1 MKAAITALNV
11 YPVKSCRGMPLAA
24 AEVTP
29 TGLLNDRH
37 WMLVRPNGKFV
48 TQRELPRLALIG
60 TRVGVDGLTLSAP
73 GMPDLVVPRAAS
85 ADAAA
90 ARPVTVWKFD
100 GRGIDC
106 GPGAAAWVS
115 NYLQTNLSLVAFDT
129 TFPRECSREWTR
141 DARAVTEFADGYPVL
156 VISRAS
162 LDDLNSHLAKS
173 QSGPLPMER
182 FRPNV
187 VIDGVGAYDEDR
199 IHELRV
205 NGITLRLVKP
215 CTRCAITTTDQQTGT
230 VDGVEPLRTLKEYRW
245 DRELRGVLFGQNAIV
260 VSGVGERL
268 RIGDSVEVVWKDD
281 HR

>member
-29 TGLLNDRH
+29 TGLLHDRH
-37 WMLVRPNGKFV
+37 WMLVRPNGRFV
-48 TQRELPRLALIG
+48 TQRELPRMALIG
-60 TRVGVDGLTLSAP
+60 TRVGADGLTLSAP
-73 GMPDLVVPRAAS
+73 GMPDLVVPRTANGN
-85 ADAAA
+85 
-90 ARPVTVWKFD
+90 ARPVTVWRFD
-100 GRGIDC
+100 GRGIDH
-106 GPGAAAWVS
+106 GAEAADWVS
-115 NYLQTNLSLVAFDT
+115 NYLETDLSLVAFDT
-129 TFPRECSREWTR
+129 SLPRECSREWTR
-141 DARAVTEFADGYPVL
+141 DTRAITEFADGYPVL

-162 LDDLNSHLAKS
+162 LDDLNSRLAQS
-173 QSGPLPMER
+173 RSGPLPMER

-205 NGITLRLVKP
+205 NGVTLRMVKP
-215 CTRCAITTTDQQTGT
+215 CARCAITTTDQQTGE

-260 VSGVGERL
+260 VGGVGERL
-268 RIGDSVEVVWKDD
+268 RVGDSFDVVWKEEEKG
-281 HR
+281 